1 LSKEVEG
8 EQVEFSDAVLQ
19 TMTDVSRVRKIY
31 KLNNSG
37 GVNGREKEDA
47 VNESIQVDKERKELE
62 MLILGSMALRGATN

>member
-1 LSKEVEG
+1 VEG

>member
-1 LSKEVEG
+1 MEG